1 MSTLT
6 LLYDPA
12 CGLCRRVQG
21 WLAEQPKLVEL
32 KMIPIKTDAARRRYP
47 HLNHELTS
55 EDLTAISDQGAV
67 YFGPKAWLMVLW
79 TLCRYRDWS
88 YRLASPELLPT
99 TRRVVSLV
107 SQHRYQIAA
116 PPACRG
122 ESNELRKKIN
132 AHQDS

>member
-1 MSTLT
+1 MTTLT

-47 HLNHELTS
+47 QLNHELTS

-79 TLCRYRDWS
+79 SLPRYREWS

-99 TRRVVSLV
+99 TKRVVSLV
-107 SQHRYQIAA
+107 SQNRLQISRAA
-116 PPACRG
+116 G
-122 ESNELRKKIN
+122 W
-132 AHQDS
+132 